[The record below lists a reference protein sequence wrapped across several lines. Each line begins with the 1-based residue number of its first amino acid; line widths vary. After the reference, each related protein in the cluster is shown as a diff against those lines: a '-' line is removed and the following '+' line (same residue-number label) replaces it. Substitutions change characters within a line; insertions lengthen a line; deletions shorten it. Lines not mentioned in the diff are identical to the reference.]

1 MKMIQHIKDF
11 SFCRADVSVPVVAC
25 ISKPKENIS
34 LAVLS
39 TLRALV
45 LETSSPYHL

>member
-1 MKMIQHIKDF
+1 MIQHIKDSSF
-11 SFCRADVSVPVVAC
+11 SRADVSVPVFAC
-25 ISKPKENIS
+25 VIKPKDNIS

-39 TLRALV
+39 TSRALV